1 MRCIKCMRE
10 GYWTFAQDDIEE
22 TEVKLMRGE
31 TAEVLESAAAE
42 GIDVAVPDRD
52 GETRR

>member
-10 GYWTFAQDDIEE
+10 GYWSFAPDDIEE
-22 TEVKLMRGE
+22 TEVRLMRGE
-31 TAEVLESAAAE
+31 RTEVLESAAAE
-42 GIDVAVPDRD
+42 GLDVAGPGRD